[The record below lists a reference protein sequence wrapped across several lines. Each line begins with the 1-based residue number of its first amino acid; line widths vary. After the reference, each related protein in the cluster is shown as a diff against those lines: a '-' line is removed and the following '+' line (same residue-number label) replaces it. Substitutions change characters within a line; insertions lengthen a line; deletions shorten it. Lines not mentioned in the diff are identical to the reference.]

1 MANRAEPVRTAT
13 LVLGTVKK
21 SGRTVAQP
29 LNKSGFTLLELLV
42 VLVVIAI
49 GTALVSA
56 KLLPDDQRLLDQEA
70 ERLAQILTIAQEEA
84 EIKATNITFRA
95 SASGFVFTRPND
107 EGVMQIIK
115 DDFLSPKNWQQTDI
129 QLTVQTQGA
138 FSSELI
144 LKSEPSAE
152 PCALELRKG
161 TASRWLVRLNT
172 GRFRL
177 VKS

>member
-1 MANRAEPVRTAT
+1 LDLGIVKETPLKVVR
-13 LVLGTVKK
+13 
-21 SGRTVAQP
+21 P
-29 LNKSGFTLLELLV
+29 LNNSGFTLLELLV

-84 EIKATNITFRA
+84 EVKASNITFRA
-95 SASGFVFTRPND
+95 NAVGFQFTRPND
-107 EGVMQIIK
+107 EGVVQVLK
-115 DDFLSPKNWQQTDI
+115 DDFLSPKNWQQPDI
-129 QLTVQTQGA
+129 QITVQTQG
-138 FSSELI
+138 SVGSELI

-152 PCALELRKG
+152 PCAIELRKG
-161 TASRWLVRLNT
+161 SAARWIVRLNS